1 MSWVSESPMIC
12 LYQPG
17 FLPKRKKSWKDICG
31 KEGVSSFLANLFYRK
46 KQSASTVIW
55 TSEK

>member
-46 KQSASTVIW
+46 KQSASTVI
-55 TSEK
+55 